1 MNDGKRIDR
10 DEVTTAIAQAL
21 EPLDYVYAMWE
32 GGAVA
37 FDRVDEW
44 SDIDIC
50 VSAEDDRIEEPFA
63 VVEQALES
71 IAPIEL
77 KYEVTGPK
85 LGEYV
90 QAFYRLE
97 GAGPYLLIDFA
108 VFKHG
113 AKDKFLEPV
122 LHGKAKWH
130 FNKNGAVPVPSLD
143 REAFMEKVRESLES
157 LPKRIDMFAAF
168 IPKEIHRGNVVAA
181 VDFYQ
186 RFLMVALAQALRLK
200 HNPARYDFG
209 IRYVYHDLPPEVVKR
224 FQNLYVPQGA
234 DDLSVKYKEAR
245 RWFEETVES
254 ISVDEVAGR
263 LSG

>member
-1 MNDGKRIDR
+1 MENTNRINR
-10 DEVTTAIAQAL
+10 DDVTAAVARAL

-50 VSAEDDRIEEPFA
+50 VSAEDDRVEEPFA

-77 KYEVTGPK
+77 KYEVKGPK

-97 GAGPYLLIDFA
+97 GGGPYMLIDFA
-108 VFKHG
+108 VFKHS
-113 AKDKFLEPV
+113 AKDKLLEPE
-122 LHGKAKWH
+122 LHGKARWH
-130 FNKNGAVPVPSLD
+130 FNKNGAVTVPELD
-143 REAFMEKVRESLES
+143 RDAFMKKVAASLES
-157 LPKRIDMFAAF
+157 LPGRVDMFAAF
-168 IPKEIHRGNVVAA
+168 IPKEIRRGNLVAA

-186 RFLMVALAQALRLK
+186 RFLLGALAQALRLK
-200 HNPARYDFG
+200 YNPARYDFG
-209 IRYVYHDLPPEVVKR
+209 VRYVYHDLPPEVVKR
-224 FQNLYVPQGA
+224 FEGLYVVRDA
-234 DDLSVKYKEAR
+234 DDLGSKYEAAR
-245 RWFEETVES
+245 RWFEETMRS
-254 ISVDEVAGR
+254 ISMDEVAGR
-263 LSG
+263 MA